1 MNKHRIFYLIFLIV
15 STAMLFAY
23 RSKITS
29 VLFIFALL
37 LPLLS
42 LLLGFIA
49 SRLIKAKM
57 EYRVLYAEKMEGF
70 TVSLKLTN
78 RFVVPISLA
87 GIIGYFPLRSTNL
100 FEYQNILMSVSPF
113 STVNINFN
121 TPIKLRGVYD
131 CGIEKI
137 ETWDFLKLFRF
148 TKKIEKYEKIVIL
161 PRKHII
167 NPVRD
172 ISTSESETESVN
184 NFSFEKNSF
193 TNIREYIPGDPVK
206 HIHWKMSAKQ
216 DKLMVKQFEQSI
228 GGTAIIIADLNEYS
242 PFDEENAENSDCI
255 VETIIAINMM
265 LINERQSC
273 LNLWYS
279 PLTASCE
286 QRLVKNNEDF
296 SLFYNTMSVLPRQE
310 ETLLPEAIIKSCSDI
325 PTDSGVVYFVT
336 SQLRNDF
343 INSVSGTELFRNR
356 QLRILLI
363 DSDELSEE
371 QKTLAEAV
379 SSAANT
385 ELWRIDRNNLVA
397 SLNYAI
403 ELYKNK

>member
-1 MNKHRIFYLIFLIV
+1 MNKHRLFYLIFFIV
-15 STAMLFAY
+15 SIILLFSY
-23 RSKITS
+23 KSKLTS
-29 VLFIFALL
+29 VLFLFALFM
-37 LPLLS
+37 PLIS

-57 EYRVLYAEKMEGF
+57 EYRVLYAEKMETF

-78 RFVVPISLA
+78 RFITPITPA

-100 FEYQNILMSVSPF
+100 FEYQNILMSISPF
-113 STVNINFN
+113 STININFN

-137 ETWDFLKLFRF
+137 ETYDFLKLFRF
-148 TKKIEKYEKIVIL
+148 TRKIENYEKIVIL

-172 ISTSESETESVN
+172 ISSSDSETECVN

-216 DKLMVKQFEQSI
+216 DKLMVKQLEQSM
-228 GGTAIIIADLNEYS
+228 GGTAIVIADLNEYS
-242 PFDEENAENSDCI
+242 PFDEENAEKSDCI
-255 VETIIAINMM
+255 VEVLIALNMM

-273 LNLWYS
+273 FNLWYS
-279 PLTASCE
+279 PFTKTCK
-286 QRLVKNNEDF
+286 QRLVKNSEDF
-296 SLFYNTMSVLPRQE
+296 SLLYNTMSVLPRQH
-310 ETLLPEAIIKSCSDI
+310 ETFLPEHLIKSYGDI
-325 PTDSGVVYFVT
+325 PTDSGAIYFIT

-343 INSVSGTELFRNR
+343 ISNISNAELFRNR
-356 QLRILLI
+356 KLRILLVE
-363 DSDELSEE
+363 SDELSDE
-371 QKTLAEAV
+371 QKYLAEAI
-379 SSAANT
+379 SSAPNT
-385 ELWRIDRNNLVA
+385 QLWKIDKNNPVT
-397 SLNYAI
+397 SLNHSI